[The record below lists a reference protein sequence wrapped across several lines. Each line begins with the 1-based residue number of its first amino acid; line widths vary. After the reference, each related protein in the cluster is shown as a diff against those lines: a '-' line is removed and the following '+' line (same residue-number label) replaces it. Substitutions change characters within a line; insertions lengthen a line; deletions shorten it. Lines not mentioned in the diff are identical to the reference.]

1 LSGPTEHRRLSD
13 GPDQHP
19 IERLRPSDVPPP
31 LTSDTEAVQLVNQF
45 AHTLNGYDWA
55 GSLEALTARYQR
67 SKKENGYAAT
77 SFQTMSMYCARSSS
91 SGSGRTGTAVGTAE
105 RGRPRVALRAT
116 RCNPPELP
124 AEDRA

>member
-55 GSLEALTARYQR
+55 GSLEALAARYQR
-67 SKKENGYAAT
+67 VQGGWLSRDILPDDVDEL
-77 SFQTMSMYCARSSS
+77 ARSSS